1 MNYLI
6 VEDGIITNIIVA
18 EKDYAEKMGF
28 LPYYEGATMGE
39 KYDPLTL
46 EKLQKN
52 LETFQADTDNL
63 LVDQEYRL
71 TLLELSIT
79 EEE

>member
-1 MNYLI
+1 MSYLI
-6 VEDGIITNIIVA
+6 VKDGIIENIIVA
-18 EKDYAEKMGF
+18 EKKYAEKMGF
-28 LPYYEGATMGE
+28 LPYYEGATSGE

-46 EKLQKN
+46 EKIQKN
-52 LETFQADTDNL
+52 LKAFQEDTDNL
-63 LVDQEYRL
+63 LVDQEHRL

>member
-1 MNYLI
+1 MDFLI
-6 VEDGIITNIIVA
+6 VKDGVITNIIVA
-18 EKDYAEKMGF
+18 EKGYAEQKGF

-39 KYDPLTL
+39 KYDPPTL
-46 EKLQKN
+46 EKLKN
-52 LETFQADTDNL
+52 QIEELQAYADNI
-63 LVDQEYRL
+63 LVDQEHRL